1 VITSFLRAR
10 LVDHYILTIGP
21 ILIGGVRGVESL
33 SMMGVF
39 PRLVDYEVEQMGYD
53 LVLWGSIAWD

>member
-1 VITSFLRAR
+1 
-10 LVDHYILTIGP
+10 
-21 ILIGGVRGVESL
+21 VRGVESL